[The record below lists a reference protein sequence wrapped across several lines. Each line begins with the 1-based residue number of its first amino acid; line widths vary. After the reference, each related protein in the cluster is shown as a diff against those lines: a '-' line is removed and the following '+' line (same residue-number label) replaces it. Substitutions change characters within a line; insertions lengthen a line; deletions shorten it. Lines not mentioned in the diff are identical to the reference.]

1 MIMKNDNNN
10 LSAVSKIPY
19 SEIQI
24 QSMNYKFIKQ
34 AQSNGNFCEINLK
47 RLIKF
52 KNCLPKFE
60 HLEHCSGSRFMY
72 VNSLSMKR

>member
-47 RLIKF
+47 RLIK
-52 KNCLPKFE
+52 KKKTAYRNLNISSIAQGLDLC
-60 HLEHCSGSRFMY
+60 M
-72 VNSLSMKR
+72 